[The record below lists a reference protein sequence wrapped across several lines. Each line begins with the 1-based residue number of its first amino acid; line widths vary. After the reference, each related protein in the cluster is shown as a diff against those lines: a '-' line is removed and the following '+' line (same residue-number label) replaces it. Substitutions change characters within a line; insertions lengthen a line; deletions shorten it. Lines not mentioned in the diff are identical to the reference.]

1 MNPRITEL
9 VEYLRSSR
17 EGLGAAIA
25 AVPAVRHSERPA
37 PDRWSVNEIVEH
49 LALVERSVSKVFAK
63 WLAEARANGLAPEGE
78 TSPLLEKMR
87 MDHVV
92 ARTRRIEAPERVAP
106 TQNRPVSESLAAIDE
121 SRAALIA
128 SAESADGLALGSI
141 VHPHQALGPLTLY
154 EWLGFAA
161 AHMERHIDQIDEV
174 RATLP

>member
-9 VEYLRSSR
+9 VDYLRSSR
-17 EGLGAAIA
+17 DRLGVAIA
-25 AVPAVRHSERPA
+25 AVPEDRRAERPA
-37 PDRWSVNEIVEH
+37 VDRWSANEIVEH
-49 LALVERSVSKVFAK
+49 LALVERSVSKVFVR
-63 WLAEARANGLAPEGE
+63 WLAEARAAGIPPEGE

-106 TQNRPVSESLAAIDE
+106 TKNTPVAESLAVIDE
-121 SRAALIA
+121 SRATLIA
-128 SAESADGLALGSI
+128 AAESADGLALGSI

-161 AHMERHIDQIDEV
+161 AHMERHAAQIDEV